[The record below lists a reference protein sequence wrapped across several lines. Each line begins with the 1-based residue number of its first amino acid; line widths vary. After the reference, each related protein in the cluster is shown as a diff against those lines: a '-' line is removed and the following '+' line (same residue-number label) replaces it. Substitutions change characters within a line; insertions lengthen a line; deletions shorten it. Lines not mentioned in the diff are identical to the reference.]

1 MKKIGYVLAAALSL
15 AIAAPTLAGAETVM
29 IKRDRDYGAHAEMR
43 MHRDRMHRDHG
54 WHRHHDREVM
64 VIKRHHRHW

>member
-1 MKKIGYVLAAALSL
+1 MKTIGYVIATALTLAV
-15 AIAAPTLAGAETVM
+15 AAPTLASAETVV

-43 MHRDRMHRDHG
+43 MHRDHG
-54 WHRHHDREVM
+54 WHRHHDRRVV